1 MLVLFVCFQGTRDP
15 ICAITA
21 SDKILLVVSWG
32 LKQPLVATC
41 SCRRDSCAVKS
52 WAVILKMFSRAPTP
66 VIFFFLTSF
75 EWIGQKHW
83 DTGKKTD
90 GESVKV
96 ISWCNNVCYSG
107 QTFLTLLAKSAFQ
120 FIGYTY
126 MKKVKDVK
134 GKEDLSRWI
143 GWGKKKQDRNDVWA
157 AFKMTDYL
165 PK

>member
-1 MLVLFVCFQGTRDP
+1 MPLALVGGTLVQLSHKQSYLKCFPML
-15 ICAITA
+15 
-21 SDKILLVVSWG
+21 LLQWF
-32 LKQPLVATC
+32 
-41 SCRRDSCAVKS
+41 
-52 WAVILKMFSRAPTP
+52 I
-66 VIFFFLTSF
+66 FFLTSF
-75 EWIGQKHW
+75 EWITQKHW
-83 DTGKKTD
+83 DTGKKAD

-96 ISWCNNVCYSG
+96 ISWCSNVCYSG

-143 GWGKKKQDRNDVWA
+143 GWEKKKRERNDVWA